1 MSVLLIGAEILV
13 LFVLLFLSG
22 FFSGSE
28 TALISLNKFRV
39 RKLVEAGAKNGD
51 IVERLLENPDK
62 LLATILVGNNLVN
75 IAAAAIATSMAMTF
89 FGSAGIGVAT
99 GVMTLL
105 VLVFGEI
112 TPKGF
117 ATKNAEKIS
126 LGVARPIDLLVKIL
140 YPIVV
145 VLEIL
150 TNPLLKILGGDI
162 QKGAPFITE
171 EELRML
177 VDVSE
182 EEGVIEKEEAEM
194 IESVFEF
201 GDTAVTEVMTPRVD
215 MECIEIEADINEAI
229 HLVVESRHS
238 RIPVFEENIDKI
250 VGVLYSRDL
259 LGLLKDGRLKTHI
272 SEAMRSTYFVP
283 ETKKLDY
290 LLREFQKKKIQVA
303 LVVDEYGG
311 TSGMVTL
318 EDVLE
323 EIVGEIADVH
333 DMEDALIRM
342 IGEKVAIVD
351 AKASI
356 DEVNDVLGA
365 NLPEEDFESIGGL
378 IFSRLER
385 IPTEGEELRI
395 DNIHIKV
402 EKMDGNRILKV
413 KIIKGD
419 G

>member
-1 MSVLLIGAEILV
+1 MSGLLIGAEILV

-28 TALISLNKFRV
+28 TALISLNRFRV
-39 RKLVEAGAKNGD
+39 RKLVEAGDKNAD
-51 IVERLLENPDK
+51 ILERLLENPDK

-75 IAAAAIATSMAMTF
+75 IAAAAIATSLAMTF
-89 FGSAGIGVAT
+89 FGRAGIGVAT

-140 YPIVV
+140 YPIVE
-145 VLEIL
+145 VLEIV
-150 TNPLLKILGGDI
+150 TNPLLKILGGET
-162 QKGAPFITE
+162 QKRTPFITE

-201 GDTAVTEVMTPRVD
+201 GDTAVVEVMTPRVD
-215 MECIEIEADINEAI
+215 MECIEMGVDINEAI

-259 LGLLKDGRLKTHI
+259 LGLLKDGRLETHI
-272 SEAMRSTYFVP
+272 RDAMRSTYFVP
-283 ETKKLDY
+283 ETKKLDD

-311 TSGMVTL
+311 IAGMVTL

-333 DMEDALIRM
+333 DMEDALIQM
-342 IGEKVAIVD
+342 IEEKIAIVD

-356 DEVNDVLGA
+356 DEVNDVLGI

-395 DNIHIKV
+395 DNIYIIV
-402 EKMDGNRILKV
+402 EKMEGNRILKV